1 MGLFFNKPKVTAYE
15 LQKVR
20 SHLYSE
26 GFSQRDLAEFD
37 KIFSSALASNEGV
50 DIKELE
56 NTIRWLREHSSQ
68 TTLSSDQIDQIEAA
82 MEKRI

>member
-1 MGLFFNKPKVTAYE
+1 MGFFFSKPKVSKYE

-20 SHLYSE
+20 SRLYSE

-37 KIFSSALASNEGV
+37 KVFSSALASNEGV

-56 NTIRWLREHSSQ
+56 NTIRWLREHPSQ
-68 TTLSSDQIDQIEAA
+68 TTLSPEQVGKLESA
-82 MEKRI
+82 MKKRI